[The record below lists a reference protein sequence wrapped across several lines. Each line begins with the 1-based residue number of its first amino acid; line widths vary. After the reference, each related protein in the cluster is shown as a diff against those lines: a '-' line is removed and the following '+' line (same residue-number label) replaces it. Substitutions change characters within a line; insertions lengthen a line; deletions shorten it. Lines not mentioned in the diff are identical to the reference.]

1 MTAQTSDISPA
12 NVPSAASTAAR
23 PAPKPAPP
31 SWAWMRGALILA
43 GAAQLIT
50 ISALVS
56 ADPLAATWWSLLLG
70 VAPALVVAGAAFTPA
85 PANLAIAVIAAVALV
100 VGMIGGI
107 THIALWFLPAL
118 VVLIVGVVK
127 LWPERA

>member
-1 MTAQTSDISPA
+1 MTAEISDTSPA
-12 NVPSAASTAAR
+12 NVSPAMSTTAR
-23 PAPKPAPP
+23 PAPTPAPP

-70 VAPALVVAGAAFTPA
+70 VAPALVVAAAAFTPA
-85 PANLAIAVIAAVALV
+85 PANLAIAAVAAVVLV